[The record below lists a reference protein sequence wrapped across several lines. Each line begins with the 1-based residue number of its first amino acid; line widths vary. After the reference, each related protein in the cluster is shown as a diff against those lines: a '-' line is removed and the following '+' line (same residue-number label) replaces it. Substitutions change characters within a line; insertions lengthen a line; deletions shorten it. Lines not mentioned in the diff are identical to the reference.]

1 MTDTIFSSP
10 SRRQVIAGAGAAAVL
25 SLDASLARVFAQG
38 AGPIKV
44 GVLNTFTKAG
54 ALFGETTLR
63 GIEVY
68 LDEHGGKI
76 AGRRVEIIRED
87 DEFNP
92 QVALQKVRKLVESD
106 KVHVLLGPLG
116 SHIATAM
123 AGYMKQ
129 AGTPWIITGAGAT
142 ALTKQRIP
150 NMYRATLTNWQVAH
164 PMGAW
169 ASAHDVKDV
178 VIIASDFLAGHDV
191 ADAFKETYVKGGGKI
206 TKEIYPP
213 VGNNDFS
220 AYISDIRASSTAAV
234 YGFFIGSEAGRF
246 VKQFQQF
253 GLKGRVKLMGFQ
265 SMLDSD
271 TFPLQGSA
279 ANGGLSTSIYCETLD
294 TPENKHFV
302 EEHARKNKELPGI
315 FTESGYTTMRII
327 DDAVQAV
334 GGKIEDARA
343 FCAAVGKTNIK
354 APRGPVSFDPVTHQ
368 AIQNVYVREV
378 IERDGKQYNTVID
391 SIANVGDLPANKA

>member
-1 MTDTIFSSP
+1 MTDFPKLEPT
-10 SRRQVIAGAGAAAVL
+10 RRNIIAGATASAAL
-25 SLDASLARVFAQG
+25 SLDSALARVFAQA
-38 AGPIKV
+38 AGPIRI

-54 ALFGETTLR
+54 ALFGETTVR

-76 AGRRVEIIRED
+76 AGRQVEIIKED

-92 QVALQKVRKLVESD
+92 QIALQKVRKLVVSD

-142 ALTKQRIP
+142 ALTKERIP

-164 PMGAW
+164 PMGTW
-169 ASAHDVKDV
+169 ASAHDVKDA

-191 ADAFKETYVKGGGKI
+191 ADAFKETFTAGGSKVV
-206 TKEIYPP
+206 KEIYPP
-213 VGNNDFS
+213 LGNNDFS
-220 AYISDIRASSTAAV
+220 AYIADIRASNASAV
-234 YGFFIGSEAGRF
+234 YGFFTGSEAGRF

-253 GLKGRVKLMGFQ
+253 GLKDKMKLLGFQ

-271 TFPLQGSA
+271 TFPLQGSS

-302 EEHARKNKELPGI
+302 EMHAKKHKELPGI

-327 DDAVQAV
+327 DDAAQAV
-334 GGKIEDARA
+334 GGKIEDASA

-354 APRGPVSFDPVTHQ
+354 APRGPVVFDPVTHQ

-378 IERDGKQYNTVID
+378 IEQDGKQLNKVVDVIP
-391 SIANVGDLPANKA
+391 NVGDLPANKA